1 MKIINEHWFPIAKTF
16 AEIAN
21 AEEMVFVY
29 MEDVDKAGMYDPE
42 KDRIVV
48 NVAPNVLA
56 GVSHQYGIDPIELE
70 KIALAVLIEEIAH
83 SFGAAE
89 PEAKAIASLVRSLPE
104 IKKKESGIVGYIRYQ
119 LEKENKADALRDMSR
134 I

>member
-1 MKIINEHWFPIAKTF
+1 MKIINEHWFPLAKRF

-56 GVSHQYGIDPIELE
+56 RASHQYGIDPIELE
-70 KIALAVLIEEIAH
+70 KIALAVLVEEIVH
-83 SFGAAE
+83 SFGAGE
-89 PEAKAIASLVRSLPE
+89 PEAKAIARLVRSLPK
-104 IKKKESGIVGYIRYQ
+104 IKKKESGIVGYIRHQ
-119 LEKENKADALRDMSR
+119 LEKERKLHALRNM
-134 I
+134 